1 MRFITNKLDDY
12 ADGAWISRF
21 VEWQF
26 DEFET
31 FESISIEGSELPK
44 GISTSNNST
53 SFRFEGHTELV
64 DLYHS
69 IAKSYIRS
77 GFKLEGNEWR
87 FLNESPLVRL
97 TLEDF
102 VKQLM
107 HYTGK
112 SYHSKGIRGLWH
124 DGLFVS
130 FHLNITVNYIYEYIP
145 DEPKTGFKSQK
156 IKKSESKIYYFNAYP
171 SFSPAY
177 FCKLYVTQ
185 NGGTLI
191 DGSKTDSYDVWAANM
206 KANGFGFLTY

>member
-31 FESISIEGSELPK
+31 FDSISIEGSELPK
-44 GISTSNNST
+44 GTSASNNST
-53 SFRFEGHTELV
+53 SFRFEGHTELA

-69 IAKSYIRS
+69 IAKSYVRP

-124 DGLFVS
+124 DGLYVS
-130 FHLNITVNYIYEYIP
+130 FHLHMNIFPMNRNRDLNRKKLKSPKVKYIILMHSQALVLLIFVSFMSHKME
-145 DEPKTGFKSQK
+145 EP
-156 IKKSESKIYYFNAYP
+156 
-171 SFSPAY
+171 
-177 FCKLYVTQ
+177 
-185 NGGTLI
+185 
-191 DGSKTDSYDVWAANM
+191 
-206 KANGFGFLTY
+206 